1 MQETLPVGAN
11 GFFLLITRSQMIARQ
26 YALAQ
31 DKLAGSFA
39 QPVYFL
45 PAWVNF
51 PELPPVTISD
61 S

>member
-1 MQETLPVGAN
+1 
-11 GFFLLITRSQMIARQ
+11 MIARQ

-31 DKLAGSFA
+31 DKLAECFA
-39 QPVYFL
+39 QAVYFL

-51 PELPPVTISD
+51 PELPPMPISD